1 MKTTYHEDAV
11 KIAGMTAKD
20 LELTLLYKVSW

>member
-1 MKTTYHEDAV
+1 MKTIYDEDAV

-20 LELTLLYKVSW
+20 LELTLLFKVS

>member
-20 LELTLLYKVSW
+20 LELTLLYKIS